1 MKRSRTHHRPG
12 PLTAE
17 VIAAIAES
25 VEKMFY
31 EGQARNGGA
40 Q

>member
-1 MKRSRTHHRPG
+1 MGSISAHHWPG

-25 VEKMFY
+25 VNKMFS
-31 EGQARNGGA
+31 ESQARNGGA